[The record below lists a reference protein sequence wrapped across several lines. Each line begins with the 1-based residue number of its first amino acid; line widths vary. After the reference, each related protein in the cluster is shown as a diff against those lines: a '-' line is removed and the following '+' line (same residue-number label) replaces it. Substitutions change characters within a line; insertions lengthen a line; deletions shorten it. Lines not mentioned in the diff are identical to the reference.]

1 VSIER
6 AEALALDAA
15 DPLAAFRGRFVEP
28 EPGLIYLD
36 GNSLGRL
43 PSATR
48 DRLVA
53 VIEAEWGGGLVRSW
67 EQWIDLPRQVGDLIG
82 TALLGAAPGQ
92 VLVGDATTVN
102 LYKLAAAALDL
113 RPDGRVIV
121 TAADEFPTDRYV
133 LDGLAAARGRQ
144 VRVVPADVAHGPA
157 PADVI
162 AALDDD
168 VALLCLSHVGYR
180 SGALADLPA
189 LTAAA
194 HEVGSLV
201 LWDLSHAVGAVPIG
215 LDAAGVDLATGCTYK
230 YLNGGPGAPAF
241 LYVNRALHGRARQ
254 PIWGWFGQR
263 DQFVMAPGYDPEPDV
278 RSFGTGTPAVLG
290 LIGAQEG
297 ARLLAEAGLDR
308 LRAKGIALTELALAL
323 TDEWLAPLGFD
334 VASPRDSMRRG
345 SHLTLNHPEAW
356 PICAMLSDRGI
367 VGDFRGPNGLR
378 LGPAPLSTRYTEV
391 WDALARIRDLVAAGE
406 HRRYAATTRRVT

>member
-1 VSIER
+1 VPIER
-6 AEALALDAA
+6 VDALALDAA
-15 DPLAAFRGRFVEP
+15 DPLAGFRDRFIEP

-43 PSATR
+43 PQRTR
-48 DRLVA
+48 DRLVE
-53 VIEAEWGGGLVRSW
+53 VIEGEWGGGLVRSW
-67 EQWIDLPRQVGDLIG
+67 EDWIELPARVGDLIG
-82 TALLGAAPGQ
+82 TALLGAEPGQ
-92 VLVGDATTVN
+92 VLVADVTTVN

-113 RPDGRVIV
+113 RPDRRVIV

-133 LDGLAAARGRQ
+133 LDGLAAARGLD
-144 VRVVPADVAHGPA
+144 VRVVPADDAHGPA
-157 PADVI
+157 AADVI

-168 VALLCLSHVGYR
+168 VALLCLSQVGYR

-194 HEVGSLV
+194 HAVGALV

-263 DQFVMAPGYDPEPDV
+263 DQFVMAAGYDPEPDV
-278 RSFGTGTPAVLG
+278 RAFGTGTPAVLG

-308 LRAKGIALTELALAL
+308 LRAKGIALTELGIAL
-323 TDEWLAPLGFD
+323 TDAWLAPLGFE
-334 VASPRDSMRRG
+334 VVSPRDSSRRG
-345 SHLTLNHPEAW
+345 SHLTLRHPEAW
-356 PICAMLSDRGI
+356 PICAMLVEHGI
-367 VGDFRGPNGLR
+367 IGDFRGPDGLR
-378 LGPAPLSTRYTEV
+378 LGPAPLSTRYVEL

-406 HRRYAATTRRVT
+406 HHRYAATQRRVT